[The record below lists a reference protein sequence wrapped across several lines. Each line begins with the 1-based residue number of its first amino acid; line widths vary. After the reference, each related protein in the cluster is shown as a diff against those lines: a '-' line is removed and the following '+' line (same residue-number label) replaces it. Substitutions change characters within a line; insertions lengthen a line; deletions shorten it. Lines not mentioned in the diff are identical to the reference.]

1 MNILLR
7 GNRLLRL
14 LPWRNQSLILPAP
27 LGAVNDRPQ
36 PHVSANRPANDS
48 DAALLGD
55 IARKASADRSRRAE
69 IVGTT
74 ELFGEPAWDILLQLF
89 IAACE
94 GRRLSIAA
102 ACSGAGVPESTALRW
117 IAILES
123 RDVVV
128 REGDPRDPVIRL
140 NASTYGSL
148 ADYFRRC

>member
-1 MNILLR
+1 
-7 GNRLLRL
+7 
-14 LPWRNQSLILPAP
+14 
-27 LGAVNDRPQ
+27 
-36 PHVSANRPANDS
+36 VSANRPANDS
-48 DAALLGD
+48 DAALLGN
-55 IARKASADRSRRAE
+55 IARRASADRARRAE

-74 ELFGEPAWDILLQLF
+74 ELLGEPAWDILLQLF

-102 ACSGAGVPESTALRW
+102 ACSGAGVPQSTALRW

-128 REGDPRDPVIRL
+128 REDDPRDPVIRL